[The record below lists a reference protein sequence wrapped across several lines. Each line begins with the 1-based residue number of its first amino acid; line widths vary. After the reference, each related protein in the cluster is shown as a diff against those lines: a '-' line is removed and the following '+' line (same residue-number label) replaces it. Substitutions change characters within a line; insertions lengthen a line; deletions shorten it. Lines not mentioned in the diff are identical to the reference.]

1 MHCRHVA
8 CHAYAETNIMFSYE
22 KTRNVRCGLDHHID
36 WMTTQISSRCHQL
49 SYTAINYAYDCY
61 NDDYETRLEIL
72 HWSYVGLMNDAV
84 TQYLIVQFNK

>member
-8 CHAYAETNIMFSYE
+8 CHAYAETNIMFSDE

-36 WMTTQISSRCHQL
+36 WMTTQISSRCHQF

-84 TQYLIVQFNK
+84 QR